1 MTDSPSSAGAPR
13 LPSLPLV
20 RDHVVRQF
28 GRRGDLEAAQFL
40 YGEIAQRMRERL
52 EYIRVAPAAILDAG
66 CGAAAALPVLRE
78 RYPDAR
84 YTGLDASD
92 LVLAHARR
100 LHLPSATA
108 RMRQSV
114 LSLVGRAAAPPA
126 DFVCADLAASGLP
139 PESFDMVWS
148 NLAMHWHAE
157 PHAVLAE
164 WRRVLKVGGLAMF
177 SCLGPNTFRELR
189 DAVAAAGLQTATP
202 TFVDMHDFGD
212 LLIENGFAD
221 PVMDQEIITLT
232 YKDAAS
238 LLSDVRRLGG
248 NPAAGRRRGLA
259 GRAWKQRLC
268 AALEARREADGLIHL
283 TLEVAY
289 GHAWRAASH
298 RGAHGET
305 LLSVTSIGKSV
316 KT

>member
-1 MTDSPSSAGAPR
+1 MTENTSPAAAPR

-40 YGEIAQRMRERL
+40 YGEIAQRMLERL
-52 EYIRVAPAAILDAG
+52 EYIRIAPTAILDAG
-66 CGAAAALPVLRE
+66 CGAGAALPALRE
-78 RYPDAR
+78 RYPEAR

-92 LVLAHARR
+92 RVLAHARQA
-100 LHLPSATA
+100 HQPSTAA
-108 RMRQSV
+108 RMKQSMM
-114 LSLVGRAAAPPA
+114 SLVGRSGAPVPE
-126 DFVCADLAASGLP
+126 FVCADLAASGLT

-189 DAVAAAGLQTATP
+189 DAVAAADLHTATP
-202 TFVDMHDFGD
+202 EFVDMHDFGD

-221 PVMDQEIITLT
+221 PVMDQEILTLT

-268 AALEARREADGLIHL
+268 TALDAQRAADGLIHL

-289 GHAWRAASH
+289 GHAWRSPSH

-305 LLSVTSIGKSV
+305 LLSVTSIGKTV